1 MLIEQMIDFVE
12 ELPTEWQQQREQI
25 QQKFGSAQEP
35 VTSMLLLN
43 AYKSFTSQIIHPA
56 GNHQFRFSLPFAS
69 IRIFL
74 TWPYFL
80 REGPILALE
89 TEKQI

>member
-25 QQKFGSAQEP
+25 QHKFGPAQEP

-43 AYKSFTSQIIHPA
+43 AYDSFHIPDKSPNWISTTP
-56 GNHQFRFSLPFAS
+56 LFAS
-69 IRIFL
+69 VCLYKNISDMVVFL
-74 TWPYFL
+74 KGRANPCP
-80 REGPILALE
+80 RN
-89 TEKQI
+89 

>member
-25 QQKFGSAQEP
+25 QQKFGPAQEP

-43 AYKSFTSQIIHPA
+43 AY
-56 GNHQFRFSLPFAS
+56 
-69 IRIFL
+69 
-74 TWPYFL
+74 
-80 REGPILALE
+80 
-89 TEKQI
+89 